1 MDGKKFDKNTLKT
14 LVIAASLLLNCILGG
29 ASYTY
34 YHHLAEQ
41 MNETASLQSQVSHL
55 EGSVSD
61 LQAQVDESQPTI
73 DGLKAQVSSLT
84 EEKNGLQAQVDTL
97 TSQKADLQK
106 QVDTL
111 KAGASSGSSSGS
123 SSSGGSS
130 ASVPA
135 AYSSSDDQSET
146 VYVTDTGSKY
156 HSAGCRYLK
165 KSQIPMSLSEA
176 KRQGYTA
183 CSVCG
188 G

>member
-55 EGSVSD
+55 EDSVSD
-61 LQAQVDESQPTI
+61 LQAQVDESQPAI
-73 DGLKAQVSSLT
+73 DGLKAQVASLT
-84 EEKNGLQAQVDTL
+84 EEKNGLQSQVGTL

-146 VYVTDTGSKY
+146 VYITNTGSKY

>member
-61 LQAQVDESQPTI
+61 LQAQVDESQPAI
-73 DGLKAQVSSLT
+73 DGLKAQVASLT
-84 EEKNGLQAQVDTL
+84 EEKNGLQTQVDTL

-165 KSQIPMSLSEA
+165 KSQIPISLSEA